1 MGNIKEGDIIMPD
14 NNQQTIKRDG
24 FFKTVLKS
32 IKDFDKYEQ
41 FGIEGMGKT
50 CLYLLQIV
58 AIITIIVVAIL
69 IYQFSTTMQSAVI
82 YFNDNVQEMSYTD
95 GILTVNSNQKLE
107 VDTNSTIAQ
116 KIIVDTSDLTD
127 EQIEQYRTDL
137 DGLNSGIILLKD
149 KILIKNDMLTSITE
163 TTYTNILS
171 QYNITNLDKQSVLDY
186 IYTNQTQVYISV
198 AIVEFIYMFAVYLT
212 SILMDTLILALLG
225 LIVARIAGM
234 KIKFSA
240 CFGMGVHALTLP
252 IILNILYIIL
262 NAFTG
267 YTIKYFQ
274 IMYTAISY
282 IYIVAAILIIRSDY
296 IKRQMELDKIKSEQE
311 KVRAELDKQKE
322 EDKEEE
328 EKRQEEKQKQ
338 KEKESGANN
347 GKQKDPDTG
356 EKPEGSNV

>member
-1 MGNIKEGDIIMPD
+1 MPE
-14 NNQQTIKRDG
+14 NKQQTKKRDG

-41 FGIEGMGKT
+41 FGLEGMGRT
-50 CLYLLQIV
+50 CLYLLQMV
-58 AIITIIVVAIL
+58 AIITIIVVAVL

-116 KIIVDTSDLTD
+116 KIIVYTSDLTD

-137 DGLNSGIILLKD
+137 NDLNSGIILLKD
-149 KILIKNDMLTSITE
+149 KILIKNEMLTAITE
-163 TTYTNILS
+163 TTYTDILS

-186 IYTNQTQVYISV
+186 IYANQSQVYISV
-198 AIVEFIYMFAVYLT
+198 AIVEFIYMFAIYLT
-212 SILMDTLILALLG
+212 SILMDTLVLALLG
-225 LIVARIAGM
+225 LIVSRIAGM

-240 CFGMGVHALTLP
+240 CFSMGVHALTLP

-282 IYIVAAILIIRSDY
+282 IYMVAAILIIKSDY
-296 IKRQMELDKIKSEQE
+296 IKRQMELDKLKSEQE
-311 KVRAELDKQKE
+311 KVRAELDRQKE
-322 EDKEEE
+322 DRKEE
-328 EKRQEEKQKQ
+328 EKRKEEKKKQ
-338 KEKESGANN
+338 KEKESDEEA
-347 GKQKDPDTG
+347 GKQKDSDTG